1 MNTSNRRVDTKKPP
15 MVKGLE
21 AILNF
26 MAMDSKSML
35 KQSTHAEIREDLKEI
50 QDLYLKHKLA
60 FDEMGDAL
68 VNYHRLIIMDNPTVY
83 IARTKDVKTGI
94 EYFTAKTSWPLK
106 NFKKKDIKI
115 YLGKASDFKGDTLST
130 KAKDMAVVK
139 MRQTLA
145 RRMRAGEI

>member
-21 AILNF
+21 AILHF

-35 KQSTHAEIREDLKEI
+35 KQSTHAEFREALKEI
-50 QDLYLKHKLA
+50 QDLYMKHKLA

-68 VNYHRLIIMDNPTVY
+68 VNYHRLNVMNNPTVY

-130 KAKDMAVVK
+130 KAKDLAVVK